1 MDNMDIMRKV
11 KVQLDEDVVNSL
23 IQLKK
28 IGDTY
33 SDVVRGLL
41 KK

>member
-1 MDNMDIMRKV
+1 MDNVDIMRKV
-11 KVQLDEDVVNSL
+11 KVQLDEDIVNEL
-23 IQLKK
+23 IKLKK

-33 SDVVRGLL
+33 SDVIKRLL